1 MLSYNVNLGLRFK
14 FYFVSK
20 YAWISWTFPHFML
33 LCNYSNLAPLSSPVP
48 YWVPDSIIIDYTVSY
63 WHVWYNFSYIIT
75 KKRLIP
81 VNRSSSNVCYNI
93 SNSIKKMQ
101 YPRDCSSFTILPMIS
116 FPCLILQFRSA
127 VHPSVSA
134 LSSSSPSSSSDVS
147 PHRFVNL
154 YLNASGASSTCGIGF
169 LIFVGVRSKT
179 ECISLWLCNYKYI
192 MAVCV
197 CV

>member
-1 MLSYNVNLGLRFK
+1 MISYNVNLGLRLK
-14 FYFVSK
+14 FCFVSK
-20 YAWISWTFPHFML
+20 YAWISWTFPHLSCCVTITIL
-33 LCNYSNLAPLSSPVP
+33 LLFPCPSPTGCQTLLLLITLS
-48 YWVPDSIIIDYTVSY
+48 SY
-63 WHVWYNFSYIIT
+63 WHVWYHFSYIIT

-81 VNRSSSNVCYNI
+81 VNRSCSNVCYNI